1 MPPLPLPLCASMAR
15 YVVLVL
21 QCRMMGYM
29 GGVKA
34 FAKGEPPNPG
44 AQPSARQGF
53 YLGKKIQVMFSEK
66 NVQL

>member
-34 FAKGEPPNPG
+34 FAKGAPPNPLLPNRVP
-44 AQPSARQGF
+44 ANASLNARQGF
-53 YLGKKIQVMFSEK
+53 
-66 NVQL
+66 